1 MRHAVLA
8 FAISV
13 STLSGCA
20 TTSAPSAPDTVTT
33 GALTPSDV
41 PRPSEAALF
50 IGDAADRMDEQSRN
64 DYLAA
69 QMAALDGGAKT
80 TFENDAMGVV
90 GSVEVG
96 PSSLTALHPDMEC
109 RRYSSVVWVVG
120 NGRMV
125 EGDACR
131 DEGGPWQAMGM
142 HETKS

>member
-1 MRHAVLA
+1 MRHYAVLA

-20 TTSAPSAPDTVTT
+20 TTSVPAPDTVTT
-33 GALTPSDV
+33 GAVELSNI
-41 PRPSEAALF
+41 PRPSQAALF
-50 IGDAADRMDEQSRN
+50 IGDAADRMDEQSRKE
-64 DYLAA
+64 YLVA

-80 TFENDAMGVV
+80 TFENDAMGVL

>member
-1 MRHAVLA
+1 MRHYAVLA

-20 TTSAPSAPDTVTT
+20 TTSVPTPDTVTT
-33 GALTPSDV
+33 GAVSPSSV
-41 PRPSEAALF
+41 SPPSEAALF
-50 IGDAADRMDEQSRN
+50 IGEAADRMDEQSRN

-69 QMAALDGGAKT
+69 QMEALDGGAKT
-80 TFENDAMGVV
+80 TFENNAMGVV

-131 DEGGPWQAMGM
+131 DESGPWQAMGM
-142 HETKS
+142 HERKS